1 MAEYKNKLTKL
12 SEMHG
17 GSENIAIPDLRNWV
31 LKDEFERPIGRVKD
45 LLIEEKQDLVRY
57 IHVVLDPDSNPSG
70 DYKNILLP
78 SGLVRADLD
87 LREIYLYEFDHERL
101 AALPEYDQAEITP
114 EFENAIL
121 ETLIPEAGK
130 IARNP
135 DDFYSYEHF
144 NTKFL

>member
-1 MAEYKNKLTKL
+1 MTEFKNKLTKL

-17 GSENIAIPDLRNWV
+17 GRENVSIPDLRNWV

-45 LLIEEKQDLVRY
+45 LLLEQNRDLVRY
-57 IHVVLDPDSNPSG
+57 IHIVLDPDSNPSG
-70 DYKNILLP
+70 DYKSILLP

-87 LREIYLYEFDHERL
+87 SGEIFLYELEHERL
-101 AALPEYDQAEITP
+101 AALPVYNEAEVTP
-114 EFENAIL
+114 EFENEII
-121 ETLIPEAGK
+121 EMLIPEAGK

-144 NTKFL
+144 NTRIF